1 MTSTINALSTGSGG
15 IVQTADASGVLALQ
29 TNGTTAV
36 TISTG
41 QVVTFA
47 QAPSLPAASIPQ
59 AALAT
64 GVAGTGPAFRANTV
78 TAQTITTNT
87 FTKVAYNV
95 EEFDTNSNY
104 DPTTNYRFTPTVAG
118 YYQINA
124 NASLGGGTT
133 GYCQCDIYKN
143 GSLVTAG
150 SGIPNNNQIG
160 GKISASTLVYLN
172 GSSDYVEFYVWQNN
186 GTSTALQVSTGDNT
200 FSGALMRA
208 A

>member
-15 IVQTADASGVLALQ
+15 IIQTADASGVLALQ

-59 AALAT
+59 AALAAN
-64 GVAGTGPAFRANTV
+64 VAGNGPAFRANTV
-78 TAQTITTNT
+78 TAQSIGSST
-87 FTKVAYNV
+87 FTKIQFNV

-118 YYQINA
+118 YYQVNA
-124 NASLGGGTT
+124 NVSLGGGTIGYVQCVLYKT
-133 GYCQCDIYKN
+133 GAAFCS
-143 GSLVTAG
+143 GSSVA
-150 SGIPNNNQIG
+150 NNNTVG
-160 GKISASTLVYLN
+160 GMLMASTVMYLN
-172 GSSDYVEFYVWQNN
+172 GSTDYVEFYLWQNQ
-186 GTSTALQVSTGDNT
+186 GTAISLQTSTGNNT
-200 FSGALMRA
+200 FSASMVRSA
-208 A
+208 